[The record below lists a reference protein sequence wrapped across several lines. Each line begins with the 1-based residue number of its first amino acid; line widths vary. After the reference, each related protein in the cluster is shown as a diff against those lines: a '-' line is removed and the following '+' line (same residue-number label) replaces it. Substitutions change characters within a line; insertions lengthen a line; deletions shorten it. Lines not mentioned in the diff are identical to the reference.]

1 MRIRKLGRRKEIR
14 LREIKEREKVDKK
27 EQK

>member
-1 MRIRKLGRRKEIR
+1 MRIRKLGRRKEYR
-14 LREIKEREKVDKK
+14 LREIKEREKFDKK